1 LKLFLTTVLVFV
13 SVVCFAQHH
22 IAMGASTNGV
32 GVSYRHSIN
41 SVIDVGGSFYY
52 IQLKGNT
59 QNVILDNIVNSNYA
73 ASSPL
78 IEGFV
83 QWKPFAAA
91 NANKLSDDVVNDAY
105 SKNSSPFKEKFYI
118 KSGLALRLNS
128 KLSSNSTFWEKTM
141 IGNFQL
147 TPDQVGYVNINVK
160 TNTIQPMVAIGY
172 PLLNGEKIFM
182 TVEAGTYFHGAPKV
196 TMEATGTLH
205 LNTVNQRA
213 IQNVASK
220 YIFYPLLKIEAGIKL

>member
-1 LKLFLTTVLVFV
+1 MKLFLTTILVFV
-13 SVVCFAQHH
+13 SVVCFAQRH

-59 QNVILDNIVNSNYA
+59 KNVILDNIVNSNYA

-78 IEGFV
+78 FEGFV
-83 QWKPFAAA
+83 QWKPFATA
-91 NANKLSDDVVNDAY
+91 NANKLSDDVVNNAY
-105 SKNSSPFKEKFYI
+105 SKNSSPFREKFYI

-128 KLSSNSTFWEKTM
+128 NLSSNSTFWEKTM

-147 TPDQVGYVNINVK
+147 TPDQVGYVNINVQ
-160 TNTIQPMVAIGY
+160 TSSIQPMTAVGY
-172 PLLNGEKIFM
+172 PIIEGRKFFM
-182 TVEAGTYFHGAPKV
+182 QIEAGTYFHGRPKV
-196 TMEATGTLH
+196 SMEATGTLH
-205 LNTVNQRA
+205 LNTVNQTA

-220 YIFYPLLKIEAGIKL
+220 YQFYPLLKFEAGIKL

>member
-1 LKLFLTTVLVFV
+1 
-13 SVVCFAQHH
+13 
-22 IAMGASTNGV
+22 
-32 GVSYRHSIN
+32 
-41 SVIDVGGSFYY
+41 
-52 IQLKGNT
+52 
-59 QNVILDNIVNSNYA
+59 
-73 ASSPL
+73 
-78 IEGFV
+78 
-83 QWKPFAAA
+83 
-91 NANKLSDDVVNDAY
+91 
-105 SKNSSPFKEKFYI
+105 
-118 KSGLALRLNS
+118 
-128 KLSSNSTFWEKTM
+128 M

-160 TNTIQPMVAIGY
+160 TNAIQPMVAIGY

-182 TVEAGTYFHGAPKV
+182 TAEAGTYFHGAPNV

>member
-1 LKLFLTTVLVFV
+1 LKLYLSTILVFV
-13 SVVCFAQHH
+13 SFVCFAQRH
-22 IAMGASTNGV
+22 IAVGASTNGV

-41 SVIDVGGSFYY
+41 SVIDVGGSFNY
-52 IQLKGNT
+52 IQLKLNT
-59 QNVILDNIVNSNYA
+59 QNVILDNIVNSNFA

-91 NANKLSDDVVNDAY
+91 NADKLSDDVVDDLY
-105 SKNSSPFKEKFYI
+105 SNNSSPFREKFYF
-118 KSGLALRLNS
+118 KSGIAVRLNAS
-128 KLSSNSTFWEKTM
+128 FKSNSSFWDKTM

-147 TPDQVGYVNINVK
+147 TPDQVGYVNINLK

-182 TVEAGTYFHGAPKV
+182 TVEAGTYFHGAPNV
-196 TMEATGTLH
+196 SMEATGTLH
-205 LNTVNQRA
+205 LNTVNQTA

-220 YIFYPLLKIEAGIKL
+220 YQFYPLLKFEAGIKL